1 MSGLSLAGGS
11 ATYRTRVGSLSNLSI
26 GYSFT
31 SPVLK
36 IEFVSKDNWLDHHAD
51 VQVWEPLPRAKHEC
65 WPDPAQTAIICRID
79 IPAGGG
85 GVELYGTAR
94 DAGTFHYAVR
104 LSEQVPGTA
113 RWISPANGRELEWD
127 EIVTS

>member
-1 MSGLSLAGGS
+1 MKNPRKSHLREQQVRAS
-11 ATYRTRVGSLSNLSI
+11 SI
-26 GYSFT
+26 YQ
-31 SPVLK
+31 
-36 IEFVSKDNWLDHHAD
+36 I
-51 VQVWEPLPRAKHEC
+51 LPRGRSSARLIFLPEEAASTC
-65 WPDPAQTAIICRID
+65 
-79 IPAGGG
+79 
-85 GVELYGTAR
+85 TAR